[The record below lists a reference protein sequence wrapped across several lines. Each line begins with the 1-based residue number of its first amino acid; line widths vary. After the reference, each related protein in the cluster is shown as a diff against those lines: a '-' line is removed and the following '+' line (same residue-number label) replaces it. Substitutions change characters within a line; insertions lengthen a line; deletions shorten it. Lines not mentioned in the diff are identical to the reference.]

1 MGILG
6 LWHLACP
13 DAAPGMPQKS
23 SYAVTAAPEQEE
35 TNTQFVEEQHTLE
48 LLLGLVSY
56 QRRANKFKT
65 DLAAFMKTVFSLL
78 RSLVIC

>member
-1 MGILG
+1 MQHQGCRSRA
-6 LWHLACP
+6 H
-13 DAAPGMPQKS
+13 
-23 SYAVTAAPEQEE
+23 AVTAAPEQEE
-35 TNTQFVEEQHTLE
+35 TNTQFVEVQHTLE